1 MLAVLFTAALLVL
14 SSAQGPSEDV
24 TSEDPAATS
33 AEPEDQS
40 QRQVSEAFPDNEVEN
55 NDSQNQSLAEAGQ
68 VSSAADG
75 NDANNSPQGPED
87 KSQSQDSETSAA
99 GGNEVKNP
107 QQATPAGGVQDQP
120 SPAAEN
126 PQGPVKQGDP
136 QDNSHYPGHHYG
148 PADLF
153 LPSKRNSRPSVHR
166 KQGSI
171 FDRGM
176 GVIVFPL
183 V

>member
-1 MLAVLFTAALLVL
+1 MIRSGKESKRKSFTNEL
-14 SSAQGPSEDV
+14 SSC
-24 TSEDPAATS
+24 DPPYI
-33 AEPEDQS
+33 EPEDQS

-107 QQATPAGGVQDQP
+107 QQETPAGGVQDQS

-136 QDNSHYPGHHYG
+136 QDNSLQPGHHYG
-148 PADLF
+148 PAVWF
-153 LPSKRNSRPSVHR
+153 LPNKRNSLPSVNR
-166 KQGSI
+166 KLGSI
-171 FDRGM
+171 FDGKLSLKL
-176 GVIVFPL
+176 FPL
-183 V
+183 WLRPV